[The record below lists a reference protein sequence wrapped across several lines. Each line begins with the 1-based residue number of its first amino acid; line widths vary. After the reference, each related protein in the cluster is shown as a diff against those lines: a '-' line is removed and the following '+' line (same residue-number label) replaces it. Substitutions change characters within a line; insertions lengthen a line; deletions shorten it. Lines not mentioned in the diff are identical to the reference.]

1 MELGGC
7 KEELP
12 CPITHYQLQVQQE
25 ELDFACVFYFTTSAG
40 RRMKHLGQRFPNF
53 SRQITWEP
61 QNADSDLSLEF
72 KSEFLHSQQAPSDVA
87 AAGLQTTL
95 GGERI

>member
-1 MELGGC
+1 MKAGGQR
-7 KEELP
+7 LSGSN
-12 CPITHYQLQVQQE
+12 TAV
-25 ELDFACVFYFTTSAG
+25 AS
-40 RRMKHLGQRFPNF
+40 KHLGQRFPNF